1 MAAHQGHAPAMYAL
15 GLMHLD
21 GSEMYYSCELAL
33 KLFRSAAERGEW
45 ADKSKE
51 VSILFPISIVFIGLQ
66 LSQA

>member
-33 KLFRSAAERGEW
+33 KLFRSAAERGQW

-51 VSILFPISIVFIGLQ
+51 VNKFVFPSLIFYFLGL
-66 LSQA
+66 